1 MTNHWPLRQIIDKGS
16 AMAFA
21 ILQIISILLN
31 VAITVIIVQAI
42 MSWLLAFNVINL
54 QNDIARAIWTTLDAL
69 TAPIYRPIRKIMP
82 DFGAIDL
89 TPMVVIIG
97 IIILQDAILPPL
109 AQALL
114 G

>member
-1 MTNHWPLRQIIDKGS
+1 MFFALFQIID
-16 AMAFA
+16 
-21 ILQIISILLN
+21 ILLT

-54 QNDIARAIWTTLDAL
+54 QNDIVRALWTTLDAL
-69 TAPIYRPIRKIMP
+69 TTPTYAPIRRIMP

-109 AQALL
+109 RAALIPVL
-114 G
+114 

>member
-1 MTNHWPLRQIIDKGS
+1 MF
-16 AMAFA
+16 FA
-21 ILQIISILLN
+21 LFQIISILLT

-54 QNDIARAIWTTLDAL
+54 QNDIVRALWTTLDAL
-69 TAPIYRPIRKIMP
+69 TAPLYNPIRRIMP
-82 DFGAIDL
+82 DFGSIDL

-109 AQALL
+109 AAALIPVL
-114 G
+114 

>member
-1 MTNHWPLRQIIDKGS
+1 
-16 AMAFA
+16 MALA
-21 ILQIISILLN
+21 ILQIIAILLN
-31 VAITVIIVQAI
+31 VAITIIIVQAI

-54 QNDIARAIWTTLDAL
+54 QNDIVNAIWTTLDAL

-89 TPMVVIIG
+89 TPMVVIIA
-97 IIILQDAILPPL
+97 IIILQDAILPAL

-114 G
+114 S

>member
-1 MTNHWPLRQIIDKGS
+1 
-16 AMAFA
+16 MAYA
-21 ILQIISILLN
+21 LLQIISILLN

-54 QNDIARAIWTTLDAL
+54 QNDMARAVWTTLDAL
-69 TAPIYRPIRKIMP
+69 TAPIYNPIRKIMP
-82 DFGAIDL
+82 DFGQIDL

-97 IIILQDAILPPL
+97 IIIIERAILPPV

-114 G
+114 T

>member
-1 MTNHWPLRQIIDKGS
+1 MF
-16 AMAFA
+16 FA
-21 ILQIISILLN
+21 LFQIISILLN

-69 TAPIYRPIRKIMP
+69 TAPIYRPVRRIMP
-82 DFGAIDL
+82 DFGSIDL

-97 IIILQDAILPPL
+97 IIILQGAILPPL
-109 AQALL
+109 GAALIPVL
-114 G
+114 

>member
-1 MTNHWPLRQIIDKGS
+1 
-16 AMAFA
+16 MAFA
-21 ILQIISILLN
+21 LFEIIDILLG

-54 QNDIARAIWTTLDAL
+54 QNDIVRAIWTTLDAL
-69 TAPIYRPIRKIMP
+69 TAPIYNPIRKIMP

-97 IIILQDAILPPL
+97 IMILNNAILPPL
-109 AQALL
+109 RLALM
-114 G
+114 

>member
-1 MTNHWPLRQIIDKGS
+1 MFFALFQIIN
-16 AMAFA
+16 
-21 ILQIISILLN
+21 ILLT

-54 QNDIARAIWTTLDAL
+54 QNDIVRALWTTLDAL
-69 TAPIYRPIRKIMP
+69 TAPIYNPIRRIMP
-82 DFGAIDL
+82 DFGSIDL

-109 AQALL
+109 AAALIPVL
-114 G
+114 